1 MAEQVRQ
8 PYYKSGSTTDRVE
21 QTTPSVEQKTTSV
34 TPPTAEAQQYLE
46 QQLGPLRKQ
55 YGILP
60 DGQSDPFRVLGYK
73 PEERQADIASQ
84 RELEAWKQKEAGIY
98 NGIALA
104 VDAMTAG
111 LGGNVQRRDVGN
123 LAAEAANRQQQLDM
137 LNRQQTAAEQEK
149 LRQNAASY
157 AGLVNKL
164 TEDYLQKVVTTQKS
178 GGEKLVRTTKTP
190 ETGYTTRAI
199 GGAGSSGDDS
209 GGGNGKKWLFT
220 TTVNSGENAGKHV
233 QHDLT
238 EQQYKNVAGV
248 LLARYKSILS
258 DPSVSQGVKDSLTA
272 KLKAAKILSDDGST
286 EKWDTDQ
293 IMRNGKFWML
303 TDGDRELINRYTDG
317 KVVLKAPD
325 SGQSKKAPYLNSQNG
340 NENKKVAPYL
350 KQK

>member
-8 PYYKSGSTTDRVE
+8 PYYKSGTTTDRVE
-21 QTTPSVEQKTTSV
+21 QTTPSVEQRTTSV
-34 TPPTAEAQQYLE
+34 APPTAEAQQYLE

-123 LAAEAANRQQQLDM
+123 LAAEAANRQLQLDM

-178 GGEKLVRTTKTP
+178 GGEKLVHEEKTP
-190 ETGYTTRAI
+190 ESGYTTRAI
-199 GGAGSSGDDS
+199 GENSDNSSD
-209 GGGNGKKWLFT
+209 GGGGGGKKYLFT
-220 TTVNSGENAGKHV
+220 TTVNKGNNAGKHI

-248 LLARYKSILS
+248 LLARYKGLLN
-258 DPSVSQGVKDSLTA
+258 DPSKSQKYKTDFEK
-272 KLKAAKILSDDGST
+272 KLKDAGILISQEGK
-286 EKWDTDQ
+286 EVWNTDQ
-293 IMRNGKFWML
+293 IMRNGTFWGL
-303 TDGDRELINRYTDG
+303 TQGDRDLINMFTDG
-317 KVVLKAPD
+317 KVVIKAPD
-325 SGQSKKAPYLNSQNG
+325 DGWSPTEDQDEADSENG
-340 NENKKVAPYL
+340 GY
-350 KQK
+350 